1 METVGARPVPVA
13 PRETKRIPLLVVGI
27 VLFIGSEAM
36 FFSGLFGTYY
46 TLRSTSPIWAPPD
59 VKVDAIRLVA
69 TFILVSSSATMQMAS
84 HRVKQGDIPSMRRW
98 IWLTFLLGATFIGF
112 EMHEWLTETFSIAT
126 NSYGSMFYTLTGF
139 HGLHVVA
146 GLAIMLV
153 VLGRAAAGA
162 YSSEQHAGVEALTYY
177 WHFVDVVWIGVFTT
191 IFIVR

>member
-46 TLRSTSPIWAPPD
+46 TLRATAPHWAPPD
-59 VKVDAIRLVA
+59 IKVNAIRIIA
-69 TFILVSSSATMQMAS
+69 TVILLSSSATVQMVS
-84 HRVKQGDIPSMRRW
+84 RRVKQGDVASMRRW
-98 IWLTFLLGATFIGF
+98 IWLTFLMGAAFIGL
-112 EMHEWLTETFSIAT
+112 EMHEWLTEPFSIAT

-146 GLAIMLV
+146 GLVIMLV

-162 YSSEQHAGVEALTYY
+162 YSADRHAGVEALTYY

-191 IFIVR
+191 VFIVR